1 MTSKSKIVLATLVGA
16 AVGGAAI
23 HGLHA
28 QTKPKAYTV
37 TELETLD
44 TKDRR

>member
-1 MTSKSKIVLATLVGA
+1 MKTQYTAALATLVGI

-28 QTKPKAYTV
+28 QTKPVLMPSLKSI
-37 TELETLD
+37 
-44 TKDRR
+44 